1 MKVDLPPKQKPPILV
16 LIAIFGILLFSFP
29 ATSAQYTWTG
39 AVSTEWSN
47 PANWSPSTGY
57 PDYGD
62 DVIINTGSNI
72 PVYEEI
78 SGFNDF
84 TINSGSIDLDGF
96 TIVIGGTAT
105 FNGGT
110 ITNGAVNCS
119 GSTSTFA
126 GTVFASGVSLTVN
139 STNVYLNGGVFNSSV
154 SITKS
159 GSGDNSSSGGNV
171 FKSTFSLTNSGS
183 GVVSFATVDP
193 DTFQQ
198 AATFTASGPGLIQ
211 LCYTAAGNAFQG
223 NLTFNS
229 TGSSQGIRLGQ
240 NGGTASLS
248 AGYTISIGGSGFSAG
263 DLRIK
268 NFTQIGSTSQSL
280 TLSSAAALYIESG
293 NTFNGAVTFS
303 SPNVYLNG
311 ASFSSTASITKS
323 GSNSNQSLGGNT
335 FSSTTTIVNTGSGDF
350 ILGVSNPDTFNGSTT
365 FTNSG
370 SGTTFVAHVASG
382 TSFTQNISVNSTG
395 SSKGVRFGQNGG
407 TCSLASGRTLSIGG
421 SGFSAG
427 SLRLRNFTQTGSTAQ
442 TLSVLSGSA
451 ALYLESG
458 TTFNGTVNFSFPQ
471 LYLSGSTFET
481 TATLQKRGSTDNSG
495 AGGCTFNG
503 VTTITNS
510 GSGRLNLGTAS
521 ADIFNDN
528 LTLTCSGSSM
538 IQIAHTATGTQ
549 FNGNIVINS
558 TGSSAGVKFGQ
569 NGGTST
575 LANTKTISIGVSGFE
590 NGDLALKGFTQTG
603 TTAQSIVELI
613 YPASLILETGTVFNG
628 DVTFAAPRV
637 FLNGGTFNGTASI
650 TKNSSDQDLSD
661 GGNTFNSTASIIN
674 SGDGEMVL
682 GNLNPDIFN
691 DDLVIENISSDVIN
705 IAYGSSGNEF
715 NGDVELN
722 SNGSSAGIRFGQNGG
737 TSTLA
742 SGKVLSIGSSGYT
755 IGDLRIANFTQ
766 SGSTTQTLTGFGSL
780 VDLYLEEGT
789 TFNGSVEFS
798 CSGMFLNGATFNSNA
813 TITKSGSGFNLS
825 NGGNTFNGV
834 TTISN
839 TGSGSFILAGSSSD
853 TFNENV
859 NFKQQT
865 SYTLYPAY
873 NVNCY
878 FKKDIS
884 TVGSNTAIIFANN
897 GGRVTVDGTGVQRIE
912 GDGGKSPEFYN
923 LTVNKSSGVLAL
935 NIPLSITNNL
945 TLSSGNINSS
955 AVNLLMLLDN
965 STVSSTSNSSYVNG
979 PVRKEGNDAFTFPV
993 GKSGYYR
1000 PIAISAPSASNHHFT
1015 AEFFLA
1021 DSDGSYSHS
1030 SKDASLHHLSHC
1042 EYWIL
1047 NRTNGSSNVNVT
1059 LSWNTPSCGVTSLGD
1074 LKVARWDGSQ
1084 WKDHGNGGTTGNTS
1098 AGTIETSSAVTSFSP
1113 FTLASNSEE
1122 NPLPVN
1128 LLHFQASVDQHR
1140 VLLDWATSSENNS
1153 DYFGIEVSTD
1163 AVNFT
1168 EISRVSA
1175 AGNSNVVLNYK
1186 AFDNTPA
1193 ADISYYRLKQVDFD
1207 GKFMYSNV
1215 EVVNIPSLWK
1225 NDLVLSPNPVSSF
1238 LNVQF
1243 DPDRYT
1249 HPAIQ
1254 IRDIQGREVLSY
1266 NSYTVDPEH
1275 ALRLNLTEL
1284 PSGLY
1289 FLNVSENG
1297 LTSSRRII
1305 RY

>member
-159 GSGDNSSSGGNV
+159 GSGDNSSSGGNI

-1074 LKVARWDGSQ
+1074 LKVARWNGSQ

-1098 AGTIETSSAVTSFSP
+1098 AGTIVTSSAVTSFSP

-1225 NDLVLSPNPVSSF
+1225 NDMVLSPNPVSSF
-1238 LNVQF
+1238 LNVQL

-1275 ALRLNLTEL
+1275 ALRLNLAEL